1 MRHKHAEV
9 LHAIAEGKD
18 VEWQSLADGSW
29 SSVHPEARVNPII
42 DKHLNW
48 RVKPE
53 PEAEWK
59 QKLRQAARE
68 GKRIE
73 YLDHKGEWVDCLIN
87 SVNPDAWDFF
97 GSIENDYRIVPKTV
111 TRWLWAY
118 KYAGW
123 TIYSHFLTESE
134 AALQFRAGEYRKI
147 ESSAQEF
154 EE

>member
-1 MRHKHAEV
+1 MRHLHADV
-9 LHAIAEGKD
+9 LIAIAEGKE
-18 VEWQSLADGSW
+18 VEY
-29 SSVHPEARVNPII
+29 HTEAHNWRTPSTDTVNPITFPG
-42 DKHLNW
+42 LLW

-73 YLDHKGEWVDCLIN
+73 RYNQIAQRHLPCQITDF
-87 SVNPDAWDFF
+87 PDQYGFLPDEKE
-97 GSIENDYRIVPKTV
+97 SEYRIVPKTV